1 MKAKDP
7 PKVHI
12 HKNFH
17 IKFQRS
23 PMKRQVKMSA
33 QVQNHQEKLSLLLGR
48 VSHKGEILP
57 PCANG
62 NCEAQEGQRSN
73 KEIT

>member
-1 MKAKDP
+1 
-7 PKVHI
+7 
-12 HKNFH
+12 
-17 IKFQRS
+17 
-23 PMKRQVKMSA
+23 MKRQVKMSA